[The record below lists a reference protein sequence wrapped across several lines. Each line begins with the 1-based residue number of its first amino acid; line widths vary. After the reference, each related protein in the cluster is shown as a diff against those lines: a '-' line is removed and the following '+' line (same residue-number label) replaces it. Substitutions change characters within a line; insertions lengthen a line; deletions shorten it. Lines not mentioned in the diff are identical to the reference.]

1 LKVSVRKPY
10 CGSTTIPYK
19 STEIPDDSFPSFR
32 QMTTAISS
40 DIMER
45 DKLSIRAIYH
55 SDGSKIIETF
65 SLSLSLSFS
74 LLVPFGGQCHSSI
87 GIHQN
92 EINCLLQSAA
102 PLSISGNRSISGL
115 EFPVPFPVREQ
126 QWAMIFLPS
135 PAPRSHKAVIE
146 RQSL

>member
-65 SLSLSLSFS
+65 SLSLSLFLSSRPVWRTMPFKYWDTPKRDKLPPPKCSALIDLGKSFHFRTRIS
-74 LLVPFGGQCHSSI
+74 C
-87 GIHQN
+87 
-92 EINCLLQSAA
+92 
-102 PLSISGNRSISGL
+102 SISGQGAAMGNDFS
-115 EFPVPFPVREQ
+115 PF
-126 QWAMIFLPS
+126 AG
-135 PAPRSHKAVIE
+135 AA
-146 RQSL
+146 